1 MTEMLRAN
9 ARKRAPRAS
18 LYLMILVAGILAPYQ
33 AAQAIF
39 YYTAQGWQHFVII
52 IGGDRID
59 PVTEVYIYSD
69 SAAIDAKGESYV
81 SSPCDAGKW
90 SSEFVEKGPD
100 GRKFPKGGVR
110 FVTDGKGIAN
120 NQSAVFSLKA
130 TTDGEAKWLFDFYD
144 TATDKW
150 TIGAVPK
157 PMEPTSSS
165 ASEPPKS
172 IEPAP
177 SSASEP
183 PKSGD

>member
-81 SSPCDAGKW
+81 SSPSDAGKW

-100 GRKFPKGGVR
+100 GRKLPKGGVR

-130 TTDGEAKWLFDFYD
+130 TTDGEAKWLLDFYD
-144 TATDKW
+144 TATGKW

-157 PMEPTSSS
+157 PMKPTSSS